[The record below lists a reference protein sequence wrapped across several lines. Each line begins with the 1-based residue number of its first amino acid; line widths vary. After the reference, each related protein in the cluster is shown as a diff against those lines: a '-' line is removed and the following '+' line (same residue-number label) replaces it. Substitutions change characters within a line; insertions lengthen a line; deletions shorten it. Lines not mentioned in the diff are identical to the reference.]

1 MKLLVLG
8 HSDTDGSHLPNPD
21 AGWPW
26 VLARILDGSGTG
38 CEVVHRR
45 LFAAP
50 GAPDY
55 VERLVERERPDLV
68 VMATSTYAVTV
79 RLVSNRMREGW
90 GERPARVAAGVERF
104 TVRHAGQ
111 AGSRRAAIASGFR
124 RLGRRMAGT
133 GPALAQGALLESY
146 DECMRALAR
155 HEDVWTIVLG
165 GAGFTGEIP
174 RLNPGIE
181 VVLEDVQVRLRE
193 SALRYRFDWLDHEEL
208 LGGGT
213 AKLPFFHPDGMHTD
227 ERSQRLVTEAIAQ
240 LGRT

>member
-1 MKLLVLG
+1 
-8 HSDTDGSHLPNPD
+8 
-21 AGWPW
+21 
-26 VLARILDGSGTG
+26 
-38 CEVVHRR
+38 
-45 LFAAP
+45 
-50 GAPDY
+50 
-55 VERLVERERPDLV
+55 
-68 VMATSTYAVTV
+68 
-79 RLVSNRMREGW
+79 
-90 GERPARVAAGVERF
+90 
-104 TVRHAGQ
+104 
-111 AGSRRAAIASGFR
+111 
-124 RLGRRMAGT
+124 MAGT

-146 DECMRALAR
+146 DECMRVLAR
-155 HEDVWTIVLG
+155 HEDVRTIVLG

-193 SALRYRFDWLDHEEL
+193 SALRYRFDWLDHEDL